1 MKRCCPIL
9 INYILAFAFYH
20 CVIINCAY
28 AQTSNIQTNIYY
40 TVEGTLTQ
48 SSQYCGGVHPSHE
61 EEAEYMRA
69 KPYFSKLYVRI
80 GKVNST
86 KAPIIDS
93 TNTDANGHYSF
104 KLPPGDYVIIM
115 PSQKNKNII
124 YSLKKSKSKTLRV
137 NSLCLR
143 GWWKGGL
150 YKIHVKDKNITAL
163 DHNFHSR
170 CFIPYSIP
178 CLDYV
183 GPYPS

>member
-1 MKRCCPIL
+1 MKHLYPTL
-9 INYILAFAFYH
+9 INYLSVFVISQ
-20 CVIINCAY
+20 CVIINFAL
-28 AQTSNIQTNIYY
+28 AQTPNSQTNIYY

-61 EEAEYMRA
+61 EEAEYRRA
-69 KPYFSKLYVRI
+69 KPYYSKLYVRK

-124 YSLKKSKSKTLRV
+124 HSLKKGKSKTLRV

-150 YKIHVKDKNITAL
+150 YKINVKDKNIPDL
-163 DHNFHSR
+163 DHNFHNR
-170 CFIPYSIP
+170 CFIPYPIP
-178 CLDYV
+178 CFDYI
-183 GPYPS
+183 GPYPA